1 MLRYGLKTL
10 DKLDTTKEA
19 ERLTA
24 ENPPKTDR
32 SSSLNNPNP
41 IDLAILEALSSN
53 FDPSDPF

>member
-1 MLRYGLKTL
+1 MLRCGLKTL

-19 ERLTA
+19 ERLAT
-24 ENPPKTDR
+24 ENPPITDR

-41 IDLAILEALSSN
+41 VDLAILEALFSG